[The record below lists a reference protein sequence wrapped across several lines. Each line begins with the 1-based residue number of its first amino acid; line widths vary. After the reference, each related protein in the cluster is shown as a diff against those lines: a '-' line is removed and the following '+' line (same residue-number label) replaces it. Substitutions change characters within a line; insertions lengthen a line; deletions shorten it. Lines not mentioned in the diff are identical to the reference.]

1 MNKPNYYAI
10 LPSTIRYDENLKP
23 NVKLLYAEITALCN
37 MNGECFASNRYFADL
52 YGKSKGTISGWVSD
66 LVKAG
71 YVKIEYTYKKG
82 TRQIDNRYIR
92 IIAGAIPEKL
102 NDLYD
107 KSIKN
112 NNTSINNKLTVS
124 NKKRFKKP
132 TLDEV
137 MIYCKERNNNVNAET
152 FINFYESKDWYVGKN
167 KMKSWKAAV
176 RNWESRDKGKLT
188 MSKIDKQLN
197 EYMDGKKYL

>member
-37 MNGECFASNRYFADL
+37 MNGECFASNRYFAEL

-71 YVKIEYTYKKG
+71 YVKIEYTYKKDS
-82 TRQIDNRYIR
+82 RQIEHRYIR

-107 KSIKN
+107 KSLKS

-132 TLDEV
+132 TLEEV
-137 MIYCKERNNNVNAET
+137 NLYCKERNNNVSAET

-176 RNWESRDKGKLT
+176 RNWESRDKSKQT

-197 EYMDGKKYL
+197 QYLDGKKYL

>member
-37 MNGECFASNRYFADL
+37 MNGECFASNRYFAEL

-71 YVKIEYTYKKG
+71 YVKIEYTYKKDS
-82 TRQIDNRYIR
+82 RQIEHRYIK

-107 KSIKN
+107 KSLKS

-132 TLDEV
+132 TLEEV
-137 MIYCKERNNNVNAET
+137 NLYCKERNNNVSAET

-176 RNWESRDKGKLT
+176 RNWESRDKGRQT

-197 EYMDGKKYL
+197 QYLDGKKYL

>member
-1 MNKPNYYAI
+1 
-10 LPSTIRYDENLKP
+10 
-23 NVKLLYAEITALCN
+23 
-37 MNGECFASNRYFADL
+37 MNGECFASNRYFAEL
-52 YGKSKGTISGWVSD
+52 YSKSKGTISGWVSD

-82 TRQIDNRYIR
+82 SRQIEYRYIK

-107 KSIKN
+107 KSLKS

-132 TLDEV
+132 TLEEV
-137 MIYCKERNNNVNAET
+137 TIYCKERNNNVSAET

-176 RNWESRDKGKLT
+176 RNWESRDKGRQT

-197 EYMDGKKYL
+197 QYLDGKKYL

>member
-1 MNKPNYYAI
+1 MNKTNYYAI

-37 MNGECFASNRYFADL
+37 MNGECFASNRYFAEL

-71 YVKIEYTYKKG
+71 YVKIEYTYKKDS
-82 TRQIDNRYIR
+82 RQIEHRYIR

-107 KSIKN
+107 KSLKS

-132 TLDEV
+132 TLEEV
-137 MIYCKERNNNVNAET
+137 NLYCKERNNNVSAET

-176 RNWESRDKGKLT
+176 RNWESRDKSKQT

-197 EYMDGKKYL
+197 QYLDGKKYL

>member
-37 MNGECFASNRYFADL
+37 MNGDCFASNRYFADL

-71 YVKIEYTYKKG
+71 YIKIEYTYKKG
-82 TRQIDNRYIR
+82 SRQIDHRYIR

-124 NKKRFKKP
+124 HKFYN
-132 TLDEV
+132 
-137 MIYCKERNNNVNAET
+137 IIC
-152 FINFYESKDWYVGKN
+152 NFCW
-167 KMKSWKAAV
+167 
-176 RNWESRDKGKLT
+176 
-188 MSKIDKQLN
+188 
-197 EYMDGKKYL
+197 

>member
-37 MNGECFASNRYFADL
+37 MNGECFASNRYFAEL

-71 YVKIEYTYKKG
+71 YVKIEYTYKKDS
-82 TRQIDNRYIR
+82 RQIEHRYIK

-107 KSIKN
+107 KSLKS

-124 NKKRFKKP
+124 NKRRFKKP
-132 TLDEV
+132 TLEEV
-137 MIYCKERNNNVNAET
+137 TIYCKERNNNVSAET

-176 RNWESRDKGKLT
+176 RNWESRDKGRQT

-197 EYMDGKKYL
+197 QYLDGKKYL